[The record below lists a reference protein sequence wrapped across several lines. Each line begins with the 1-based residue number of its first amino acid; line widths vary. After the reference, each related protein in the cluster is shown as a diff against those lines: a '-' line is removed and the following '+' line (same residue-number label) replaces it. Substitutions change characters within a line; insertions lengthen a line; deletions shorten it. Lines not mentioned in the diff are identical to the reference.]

1 MIKSKVLDVLKRVN
15 DAAAKSIH
23 KQSVKLVAV
32 SKTKTVEDIMGV
44 YESGIRDFGEN
55 YVDEIE

>member
-1 MIKSKVLDVLKRVN
+1 MIKSRIVDIIKRVN

-23 KQSVKLVAV
+23 QQKVKIIAV

-44 YESGIRDFGEN
+44 Y
-55 YVDEIE
+55 

>member
-1 MIKSKVLDVLKRVN
+1 MAELDFATALNMFSEGAQQAATTQAVN

-23 KQSVKLVAV
+23 QQKVKIIAV

-44 YESGIRDFGEN
+44 Y
-55 YVDEIE
+55 

>member
-1 MIKSKVLDVLKRVN
+1 MIKSRILDIIKRVN

-23 KQSVKLVAV
+23 QQKVKIVAV

-44 YESGIRDFGEN
+44 YEAGIRDFGEN
-55 YVDEIE
+55 YVNEV